1 MTLSDQKFFYQKFL
15 TKNVMFWRNFS
26 SKITCIL
33 RPKLP
38 LEQHEGRAAKNGCR
52 KTVKNWEP
60 EYSLEILRTT
70 HFLSAIFG
78 NESDTILLPGL
89 FYLVEQGVQSTTTW
103 KNSGIEDIIYSPN

>member
-1 MTLSDQKFFYQKFL
+1 
-15 TKNVMFWRNFS
+15 MFWRNFS

-38 LEQHEGRAAKNGCR
+38 LKQHEGRAVKNGCR

-78 NESDTILLPGL
+78 NESDTILANKL
-89 FYLVEQGVQSTTTW
+89 S
-103 KNSGIEDIIYSPN
+103 SGWRQVKQVTGAILSRGAGSSKHHDMEKLRY